1 MAAGG
6 GVGAEVAAI
15 VGDGASVAVGSGSG
29 VGFGTAV
36 AVGSGAE
43 VGTTVGFA
51 VGSSV
56 RPAGS
61 LASGSV
67 LLGVAPSGPA
77 VGDGAMTA
85 VGAGSVQAISVR
97 STKRML
103 GIMSFGTVGVLRQ
116 CW

>member
-51 VGSSV
+51 V
-56 RPAGS
+56 
-61 LASGSV
+61 V
-67 LLGVAPSGPA
+67 LPFVLR
-77 VGDGAMTA
+77 
-85 VGAGSVQAISVR
+85 VR
-97 STKRML
+97 SL
-103 GIMSFGTVGVLRQ
+103 LVLYF
-116 CW
+116 